1 MPPSPCVSHE
11 VFRTRGEEA
20 VAYDFRPLPAMRQIL
35 DFTLYHLGLARCWAG
50 ITAALSSL
58 RMEDLHGRS
67 VVAATPISVAAHRA
81 MMDVFNPPHPCQVTL
96 EIISDSPMFVAAARL
111 LDARA
116 RL

>member
-67 VVAATPISVAAHRA
+67 VVAATPISVAACRA
-81 MMDVFNPPHPCQVTL
+81 IMDELNLSHPWQVTL
-96 EIISDSPMFVAAARL
+96 GLFPDPL
-111 LDARA
+111 T
-116 RL
+116 